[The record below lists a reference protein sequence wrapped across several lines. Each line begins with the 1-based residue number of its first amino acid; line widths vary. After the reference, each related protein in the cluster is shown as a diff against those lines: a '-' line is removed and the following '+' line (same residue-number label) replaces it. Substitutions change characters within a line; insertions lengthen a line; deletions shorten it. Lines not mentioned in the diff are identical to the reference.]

1 MEPSIDSL
9 KTDLEKQLSELT
21 SSIRETETKLMSFKE
36 GYLKVQGALEVLEII
51 KQRQEATKDV
61 EVMAAI
67 E

>member
-1 MEPSIDSL
+1 MELSIDSL

-61 EVMAAI
+61 EALATI

>member
-1 MEPSIDSL
+1 MEPSTDNL

-36 GYLKVQGALEVLEII
+36 GYLKIQGALEVLEII
-51 KQRQEATKDV
+51 KQRQEMTKDM
-61 EVMAAI
+61 EALEAI

>member
-1 MEPSIDSL
+1 MELSIDSL

-51 KQRQEATKDV
+51 KQRQEATKDM
-61 EVMAAI
+61 EALEAI